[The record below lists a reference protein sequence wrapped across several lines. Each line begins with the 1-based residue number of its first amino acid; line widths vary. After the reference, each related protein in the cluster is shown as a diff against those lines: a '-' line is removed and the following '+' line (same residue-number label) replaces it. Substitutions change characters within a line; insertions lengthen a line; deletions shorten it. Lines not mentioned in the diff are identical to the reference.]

1 MTFSIKDAV
10 KNIREQHNLGAIP
23 RLRQTVSAIFEA
35 LETALDDGAWARH
48 VGNDRDYCQTRYER
62 IADGEGNVVLEDVV
76 IRLHDDKIQI
86 NAEIPPQFS
95 ASMAPI
101 NTADLVEI
109 IKTGA
114 RQYDFPI
121 SFTIYSNS
129 CDNCDICNFEYI
141 PD

>member
-10 KNIREQHNLGAIP
+10 KNIREQHNLDAIP

-35 LETALDDGAWARH
+35 LKTALYDDVWTRH

-86 NAEIPPQFS
+86 NAAIPPHFS
-95 ASMAPI
+95 AMLAPI

-109 IKTGA
+109 IKTEA

-121 SFTIYSNS
+121 TFTIYSDS

>member
-1 MTFSIKDAV
+1 MTFSIKDTV

-35 LETALDDGAWARH
+35 LETALYDDAWTRH

-86 NAEIPPQFS
+86 YAAIPPQFS
-95 ASMAPI
+95 ASIAPI

-114 RQYDFPI
+114 QQYDFPI
-121 SFTIYSNS
+121 TFTIYSEN
-129 CDNCDICNFEYI
+129 CDNRDICNFEYI